1 VKKVRVGI
9 AGLGRMGKSHAAN
22 LAYKVKNAELVA
34 ACSVVPA
41 ELEWSLENLGLDA
54 LFDNFEDMLR
64 HAHLD
69 AVFLVT
75 PTTLHPQH
83 IIAALQAGLHVF
95 CEKPLALTMA
105 DCERV
110 MAMREQYPERVATI
124 GFVRRYDP
132 EYAYAKRKIEEGAI
146 GRPILFRAQT
156 ADMDNTAA
164 FQVQFSKTSGGVFL
178 DASIHDMDLARWLLD
193 AEVQEVYCVG
203 DCYVHEGFRE
213 YQDADNATALYR
225 FDNGAA
231 ASITVSRTT
240 LHGHDTFAEV
250 TGTQG
255 SLIIGRPNRVANV
268 DICDQHGMRIECVPT
283 FYERFE
289 KAFLLEAEDFV
300 NCALHGGRPRCD
312 LRDAV
317 QATRVAIATT
327 EAYRSGKVVSLA
339 V

>member
-1 VKKVRVGI
+1 VKKLRIGI
-9 AGLGRMGKSHAAN
+9 AGLGRLGKSHAAN
-22 LAYKVKNAELVA
+22 LAFKVKNAELVA
-34 ACSVVPA
+34 ACSVVA
-41 ELEWSLENLGLDA
+41 DELEWVRENLGLESV
-54 LFDNFEDMLR
+54 FDNLEDMLQK
-64 HAHLD
+64 APLD

-75 PTTLHPQH
+75 PTTLHPQQ
-83 IIAALQAGLHVF
+83 IITALQAGLHVF
-95 CEKPLALTMA
+95 CEKPLALTME

-110 MAMREQYPERVATI
+110 MAVREQYPQQVATI

-132 EYAYAKRKIEEGAI
+132 EYAYAKRKIEQGAI

-193 AEVQEVYCVG
+193 GEVQEVYCVG

-225 FDNGAA
+225 FDNGTA

-240 LHGHDTFAEV
+240 MHGHDTFAEI
-250 TGTQG
+250 TGTRG

-268 DICDQHGMRIECVPT
+268 DICDEHGVRIECVPT

-289 KAFLLEAEDFV
+289 KAFLLEAEDFI
-300 NCALHGGRPRCD
+300 NCALQGSRPRCE
-312 LRDAV
+312 LHDAV

-327 EAYRSGKVVSLA
+327 QAYRSGKLVAL
-339 V
+339 

>member
-1 VKKVRVGI
+1 MRTLRVGI
-9 AGLGRMGKSHAAN
+9 AGLGRLGKSHAAN
-22 LAYKVKNAELVA
+22 LAFKVKNAELVA
-34 ACSVVPA
+34 ACSVVPD
-41 ELEWSLENLGLDA
+41 ELDWARETLGIEALYGGFEEMLASAALDA
-54 LFDNFEDMLR
+54 
-64 HAHLD
+64 A
-69 AVFLVT
+69 FLVT
-75 PTTLHPQH
+75 PTSLHPEQ
-83 IIAALQAGLHVF
+83 IVAALEAGLHVF

-110 MAMREQYPERVATI
+110 MAVRERHPDRIATI

-132 EYAYAKRKIEEGAI
+132 EYAYAKRKIDEGAI

-164 FQVQFSKTSGGVFL
+164 FQVQFSRTSGGVFL
-178 DASIHDMDLARWLLD
+178 DASIHDMDLARWLLGGE
-193 AEVQEVYCVG
+193 AREVYCVG

-213 YQDADNATALYR
+213 YHDADNATALYR

-250 TGTQG
+250 TGTRG
-255 SLIIGRPNRVANV
+255 SLLIGRPNRVANV
-268 DICDQHGMRIECVPT
+268 DICDAHGVRTECVPT

-300 NCALHGGRPRCD
+300 ECALHGGTPRCD

-327 EAYRSGKVVSLA
+327 EAYRSGKVVTL
-339 V
+339 

>member
-1 VKKVRVGI
+1 MKKVRVGI
-9 AGLGRMGKSHAAN
+9 AGLGRLGKSHAAN
-22 LAYKVKNAELVA
+22 LAFKVKNAELVA
-34 ACSVVPA
+34 ACSVVPE
-41 ELEWSLENLGLDA
+41 ELDWARDNLGLDA
-54 LFDNFEDMLR
+54 LFDGLESMLEG
-64 HAHLD
+64 AQLD

-75 PTTLHPQH
+75 PTTLHPQQ
-83 IIAALQAGLHVF
+83 IITALQAGVHVF
-95 CEKPLALTMA
+95 CEKPLALTME

-110 MAMREQYPERVATI
+110 MAVREKFPEQVATI

-146 GRPILFRAQT
+146 GRPILFRGQT

-164 FQVQFSKTSGGVFL
+164 FQVQFSRTSGGVFL
-178 DASIHDMDLARWLLD
+178 DASIHDIDLARWLL
-193 AEVQEVYCVG
+193 AGEVQEVYCVG

-240 LHGHDTFAEV
+240 MHGHDTFAEI
-250 TGTQG
+250 TGTRG

-268 DICDQHGMRIECVPT
+268 DICDEHGMRIECVPT

-300 NCALHGGRPRCD
+300 DCVLQGGRPRCE
-312 LRDAV
+312 LQDAV

-327 EAYRSGKVVSLA
+327 DAYRSGKVVAL
-339 V
+339 

>member
-1 VKKVRVGI
+1 VNKVRVGI
-9 AGLGRMGKSHAAN
+9 AGLGRLGKSHAAN
-22 LAYKVKNAELVA
+22 LAFKVKNAELVA
-34 ACSVVPA
+34 ACSVVPEEHSWA
-41 ELEWSLENLGLDA
+41 RENLA
-54 LFDNFEDMLR
+54 LEAMFDDLEDMLR
-64 HAHLD
+64 QAELD

-75 PTTLHPQH
+75 PTTLHPQQ
-83 IIAALQAGLHVF
+83 IVDSLQAGVHVF
-95 CEKPLALTMA
+95 CEKPLALTME

-110 MAMREQYPERVATI
+110 MAVRAQHPEQVATI

-146 GRPILFRAQT
+146 GRPILFRGQT

-164 FQVQFSKTSGGVFL
+164 FQVQFSRTSGGVFL

-193 AEVQEVYCVG
+193 GEVQEVYCVG

-213 YQDADNATALYR
+213 FQDADNATALYR

-240 LHGHDTFAEV
+240 MHGHDTFAEI
-250 TGTQG
+250 TGTRG
-255 SLIIGRPNRVANV
+255 SLLIGRPNRVAQV
-268 DICDQHGMRIECVPT
+268 DIFDEHGMRIECVPT
-283 FYERFE
+283 FFERFE

-300 NCALHGGRPRCD
+300 NCALHGGSPRCD
-312 LRDAV
+312 LSDAV

-327 EAYRSGKVVSLA
+327 EAYRSGEVVKL
-339 V
+339 